1 VVDRDPPPGNPAE
14 ERFVIKLE
22 RIALPDGLRALAYRD
37 PRGSLIVYV
46 STSLD
51 ARAQRVAVM
60 EAIRATRRTGWRT
73 ALPPVGVALVLVV
86 RALMQ
91 GATSAVRVRPAA
103 WGAAAGA
110 TVLSASAAAV
120 FVTTVPQH
128 HGPGGPGYQPGPP
141 AAGPSSPHHQ
151 KPAAPGRS
159 DPAQPVAAP
168 GGSPGAGRAASSGQS
183 GRAATSSGS
192 GGAASPAPSSL
203 PAPVPSAPAP
213 APSPT
218 QTCIINLL
226 GIKVC
231 THL

>member
-1 VVDRDPPPGNPAE
+1 M
-14 ERFVIKLE
+14 IQLE
-22 RIALPDGLRALAYRD
+22 RVVLPEGLRALAYRD
-37 PRGSLIVYV
+37 PRGNLIVYV

-51 ARAQRVAVM
+51 AKAQRAAVM
-60 EAIRATRRTGWRT
+60 EAIRATRRTGWRA
-73 ALPPVGVALVLVV
+73 ALPPVGVALALLA
-86 RALMQ
+86 RALMH
-91 GATSAVRVRPAA
+91 GATSTVRIRPAA

-120 FVTTVPQH
+120 FVTAVPQH
-128 HGPGGPGYQPGPP
+128 HGPGGPGYQPAPP

-151 KPAAPGRS
+151 KAAAPSRS
-159 DPAQPVAAP
+159 DPAHPVAAP
-168 GGSPGAGRAASSGQS
+168 GGSPAAGRAASSGQS

-192 GGAASPAPSSL
+192 GGAASPAPSSS
-203 PAPVPSAPAP
+203 PTPVPSAPAP
-213 APSPT
+213 TPSPT